1 MDDEQVQRKLAA
13 IFLAD
18 VAGYSRL
25 MREDEVATVN
35 TLSAYREVMTHLIRQ
50 HRGRVVDM
58 SGDALLAEF
67 PSVVDGMQSA
77 VSIQKELRMRNAGL
91 PEKRRMNFRIGI
103 NIGDVIQE
111 EDRIYGDGVNI
122 AARLEK
128 LAEPGGICIS
138 RMAYDQIES
147 KLPLGYV
154 YMGEKVVKNISKPL
168 HAYRVIIDPGS
179 ASNEEGSTEFHHRGK
194 EYHQPHHESSADG
207 FDQPFK
213 QVKSHLKEFAKEIKE
228 DEQLGETF
236 GEIKGRFQTFAK
248 DMVDGP
254 ERRHQAFHALIQ
266 SKHLKVFLG
275 LACFLFLINALT
287 SFGQWWFLYPL
298 VSIGLATYLHWL
310 KVSFFSP
317 QKAQALRHRLLQ
329 KELARLDPESRTID
343 REKEG
348 AEKKVDAR
356 LHFYNHFFVY
366 VGVNAFLVVIN
377 LLTSPF
383 RWWFPFPL
391 LGWGIGLFFHWLKLK
406 N

>member
-1 MDDEQVQRKLAA
+1 MDDEQVQRKLTA

-25 MREDEVATVN
+25 MREDEVATFN
-35 TLSAYREVMTHLIRQ
+35 TLSAYREVMTNLIRQ

-58 SGDALLAEF
+58 SGDGVLAEF
-67 PSVVDGMQSA
+67 SSVVDGMQSA
-77 VSIQKELRMRNAGL
+77 VSIQKELQTRNAEL
-91 PEKRRMNFRIGI
+91 PENRRMNFRIGI

-138 RMAYDQIES
+138 RTAYDQIES

-168 HAYRVIIDPGS
+168 HAYRVIIDPESQPNKGRR
-179 ASNEEGSTEFHHRGK
+179 TKFHQPSK
-194 EYHQPHHESSADG
+194 EYHHPHQESQGDG
-207 FDQPFK
+207 FDK
-213 QVKSHLKEFAKEIKE
+213 QFHEVKSHFREFAKDIKE
-228 DEQLGETF
+228 DEPLGETF
-236 GEIKGRFQTFAK
+236 AEIKGRFQTFAK

-254 ERRHQAFHALIQ
+254 ERRHQAFHTLIQ
-266 SKHLKVFLG
+266 SKHIKVFLG

-287 SFGQWWFLYPL
+287 SFGQWWFQYPL

-310 KVSFFSP
+310 KISFFSP

-329 KELARLDPESRTID
+329 KELARRDPQSGGIA

-348 AEKKVDAR
+348 VEKKVDAR
-356 LHFYNHFFVY
+356 LRFYNHFFVF
-366 VGVNAFLVVIN
+366 VGVNTFLIVIN

-383 RWWFPFPL
+383 HWWFAFPL

-406 N
+406 